1 MADKKPGI
9 IRRIFRFIGKI
20 IDGVRTM
27 IGLVV
32 LGFFI
37 LVIAGMFG
45 DNIQPVPDSG
55 ALYLAPSGFL
65 VDQKSY
71 TDPFNQF
78 FSGGSSQDNE
88 TLVRDITE
96 ALDAASTDSRIT
108 HVLLDTDYMAGAGL
122 SKLAEVS
129 QALQRFKN
137 SGKPIIAVADN
148 FNQQQYFLAAHAD
161 EILLNP
167 LGGVMLTGFGSYNS
181 YYKEA
186 LDKLKINMHIFRVG
200 TYKSAV
206 EPYLGN
212 AMSAEVKQER
222 NLLMNELWQFYGSA
236 IESLRGLPDG
246 AIDNYV
252 NNLHLN
258 LRDVMGDSSALAKR
272 QDLVDQVVSRT
283 QVMDYLNDVI
293 PGKDGEDGEFNRINL
308 KGYLNNIR
316 LAKVRSAAQRKHKI
330 ALVVASGTILDGEQ
344 PEGTVGGDTLAGIF
358 SQLRD
363 DSDVK
368 AVVLRVDSPGGSA
381 FASEI
386 IRDAMAATRQQG
398 IPIVVSMGSVAASGG
413 YWIATEADRVF
424 AMPTTIT
431 GSIGVYAVIPTVE
444 DSMAALGIYSDGVST
459 TDIASMMQLDR
470 PMTKQTKLV
479 LQAGVDNI
487 YARFLTLVAESRD
500 STAAEVHEIA
510 QGRVWTGTQAL
521 ELGLVDELG
530 DLNDAIE
537 AAANIAN
544 LSEYM
549 VDYQRKPLTA
559 YEQLMSELN
568 SNISVSLAE
577 GIQSLLPNS
586 LTQQAKTIL
595 KPFNMLDNLNDPRGI
610 YLYCEE
616 CPL

>member
-1 MADKKPGI
+1 MADKKPGV
-9 IRRIFRFIGKI
+9 IRRIFRFIGSI
-20 IDGVRTM
+20 IDGIRTI

-32 LGFFI
+32 LGFFV
-37 LVIAGMFG
+37 LVIAGMFA

-71 TDPFNQF
+71 TDPFNQL

-96 ALDAASTDSRIT
+96 ALDTARTDSRIT
-108 HVLLDTDYMAGAGL
+108 HVVLDTDYMAGAGL

-129 QALQRFKN
+129 GALLRFKR
-137 SGKPIIAVADN
+137 SGKPIIALGDN

-167 LGGVMLTGFGSYNS
+167 LGGVMITGFGSYNS

-200 TYKSAV
+200 TYKSGV

-222 NLLMNELWQFYGSA
+222 SLLLNELWQFYGSA
-236 IESLRGLPDG
+236 IESLRELPDG
-246 AIDNYV
+246 AIDNYA

-258 LRDVMGDSSALAKR
+258 LRDVMGDSSALAK
-272 QDLVDQVVSRT
+272 QQNLVDQVVSRT
-283 QVMDYLNDVI
+283 EAMAYLNDVI
-293 PGKDGEDGEFNRINL
+293 PGKDGEFDSINL

-316 LAKVRSAAQRKHKI
+316 LAKVSSAAQRKHKI

-358 SQLRD
+358 SQLRE

-386 IRDAMAATRQQG
+386 IRDAMAATRKQG
-398 IPIVVSMGSVAASGG
+398 IPIVISMGSVAASGG

-444 DSMAALGIYSDGVST
+444 DSMAALGIYSDGVGT
-459 TDIASMMQLDR
+459 TDIAGMMQLDR
-470 PMTKQTKLV
+470 PMTKQTELI

-487 YARFLTLVAESRD
+487 YSRFLTLVSESRD
-500 STAAEVHEIA
+500 STAAEVHEVA

-537 AAANIAN
+537 AAAKIAN
-544 LSEYM
+544 LTEYM

-568 SNISVSLAE
+568 SNISVSVMEA
-577 GIQSLLPNS
+577 IQSALPNS

-610 YLYCEE
+610 YLHCEE

>member
-1 MADKKPGI
+1 
-9 IRRIFRFIGKI
+9 
-20 IDGVRTM
+20 
-27 IGLVV
+27 
-32 LGFFI
+32 
-37 LVIAGMFG
+37 
-45 DNIQPVPDSG
+45 
-55 ALYLAPSGFL
+55 
-65 VDQKSY
+65 
-71 TDPFNQF
+71 
-78 FSGGSSQDNE
+78 
-88 TLVRDITE
+88 
-96 ALDAASTDSRIT
+96 
-108 HVLLDTDYMAGAGL
+108 
-122 SKLAEVS
+122 
-129 QALQRFKN
+129 
-137 SGKPIIAVADN
+137 
-148 FNQQQYFLAAHAD
+148 
-161 EILLNP
+161 
-167 LGGVMLTGFGSYNS
+167 MLTGFGSYNS

-293 PGKDGEDGEFNRINL
+293 PGKDGGDGEFNRINL

>member
-1 MADKKPGI
+1 
-9 IRRIFRFIGKI
+9 
-20 IDGVRTM
+20 
-27 IGLVV
+27 
-32 LGFFI
+32 
-37 LVIAGMFG
+37 
-45 DNIQPVPDSG
+45 
-55 ALYLAPSGFL
+55 
-65 VDQKSY
+65 
-71 TDPFNQF
+71 
-78 FSGGSSQDNE
+78 
-88 TLVRDITE
+88 
-96 ALDAASTDSRIT
+96 
-108 HVLLDTDYMAGAGL
+108 
-122 SKLAEVS
+122 
-129 QALQRFKN
+129 
-137 SGKPIIAVADN
+137 
-148 FNQQQYFLAAHAD
+148 
-161 EILLNP
+161 
-167 LGGVMLTGFGSYNS
+167 
-181 YYKEA
+181 
-186 LDKLKINMHIFRVG
+186 
-200 TYKSAV
+200 
-206 EPYLGN
+206 
-212 AMSAEVKQER
+212 
-222 NLLMNELWQFYGSA
+222 
-236 IESLRGLPDG
+236 
-246 AIDNYV
+246 
-252 NNLHLN
+252 
-258 LRDVMGDSSALAKR
+258 
-272 QDLVDQVVSRT
+272 
-283 QVMDYLNDVI
+283 MDYLNDVI

-330 ALVVASGTILDGEQ
+330 ALVVASGNILDGEQ